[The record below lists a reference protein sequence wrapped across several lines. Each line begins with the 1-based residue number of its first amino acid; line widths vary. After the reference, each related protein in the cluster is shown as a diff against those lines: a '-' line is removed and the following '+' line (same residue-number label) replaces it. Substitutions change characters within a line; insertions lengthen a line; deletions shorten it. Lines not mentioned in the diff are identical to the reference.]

1 MVDEFEQ
8 AIFLIQTDVYENQF
22 GNYVLTQL

>member
-8 AIFLIQTDVYENQF
+8 AIFWIQTVVYENQF